1 MPEVCRWTMWTLS
14 PCFLSYT
21 QVYLFCQQKSAAWS
35 TMPPFYNSGDVVLPC
50 EIIVVEISPPLWQKG
65 MPMPLFSYIAR
76 HVSCK
81 KKCWK
86 CQEWINCLFVCM
98 DALKNPL
105 GLPLGASLQFFQ
117 KKYLSLANHCHVDPF
132 IHLFYALLKS
142 WKEENIRI
150 YHVFW
155 PDCCHLV

>member
-1 MPEVCRWTMWTLS
+1 MNDVNSFSMLPVLHPGLPVLSAEVRCMIHNVTLLQLWGCC
-14 PCFLSYT
+14 PALWNYC
-21 QVYLFCQQKSAAWS
+21 C
-35 TMPPFYNSGDVVLPC
+35 
-50 EIIVVEISPPLWQKG
+50 EISPPLWQKG